1 MNQLGSVE
9 KGAIHHL
16 STYGLALFLF
26 LTPFEYPLADL
37 MAVSPLRLV
46 GLFAMGLAIVDIWRQ
61 RIVKLDYRVIY
72 VVLWLLYGLVSYVWA
87 LDRTRFQSYYSI
99 YFNNALMFLLFSMI
113 SYTKYEA
120 ELLKKAMIFG
130 VGALLLYMLLIPDAV
145 MFSSYQHRLTLKAGK
160 DGLDQNYLAGLML
173 TSFGIVFYNICNVP
187 LKKRHKNISVIF
199 CAAIA
204 YCVFLTG
211 SRSGLLA
218 LLIMALLS
226 INTTWRTRLSIG
238 IPVALLILIVF
249 PLIARYLPESFLE
262 RFSLSALTGQEA
274 ESGTRLLIWRRAFQ
288 SVKGFKWIFGL
299 GTGASQTA
307 VGDVL
312 GRGDSAIHSHYIAML
327 VEYGLLGSLLLNVPI
342 FKLFLQSKQRK
353 SELFATFCGILMM
366 AAFLDVVTTKFF
378 WASMIL
384 WSVCYS
390 ANKHRK

>member
-1 MNQLGSVE
+1 MDQIRFEDRHVVR
-9 KGAIHHL
+9 HL

-46 GLFAMGLAIVDIWRQ
+46 GLFAMGLAVVDIWRQ

-87 LDRTRFQSYYSI
+87 LDRTRFQSYYSV

-173 TSFGIVFYNICNVP
+173 TSFGIVFYNLCNVP

-226 INTTWRTRLSIG
+226 INTTWKTRLSIG

-249 PLIARYLPESFLE
+249 PLIARYLPDEFLE

-274 ESGTRLLIWRRAFQ
+274 ESGTRLLIWGEAFQ

-299 GTGASQTA
+299 GAGASQTA
-307 VGDVL
+307 VGNVL
-312 GRGDSAIHSHYIAML
+312 GRGDAAIHSHYIAML
-327 VEYGLLGSLLLNVPI
+327 VEFGIFGSLLINAPVC
-342 FKLFLQSKQRK
+342 KLFLQLKQRNRGIAI
-353 SELFATFCGILMM
+353 ATVGICIM
-366 AAFLDVVTTKFF
+366 ACFLDVITTKFF
-378 WASMIL
+378 WSALIL
-384 WSVCYS
+384 MSVCYS
-390 ANKHRK
+390 GEKHGE

>member
-1 MNQLGSVE
+1 MDQIRFEDRHVVR
-9 KGAIHHL
+9 HL

-46 GLFAMGLAIVDIWRQ
+46 GLFAMGLAVVDIWRQ

-87 LDRTRFQSYYSI
+87 LDRTRFQSYYSV

-173 TSFGIVFYNICNVP
+173 TSFGIVFYNLCNVP

-204 YCVFLTG
+204 YCVF
-211 SRSGLLA
+211 
-218 LLIMALLS
+218 
-226 INTTWRTRLSIG
+226 
-238 IPVALLILIVF
+238 
-249 PLIARYLPESFLE
+249 
-262 RFSLSALTGQEA
+262 
-274 ESGTRLLIWRRAFQ
+274 
-288 SVKGFKWIFGL
+288 
-299 GTGASQTA
+299 
-307 VGDVL
+307 
-312 GRGDSAIHSHYIAML
+312 
-327 VEYGLLGSLLLNVPI
+327 
-342 FKLFLQSKQRK
+342 
-353 SELFATFCGILMM
+353 
-366 AAFLDVVTTKFF
+366 
-378 WASMIL
+378 
-384 WSVCYS
+384 
-390 ANKHRK
+390 